1 MGHTLIDRL
10 AVRQEDAVPETFPFI
25 KTPLWQH
32 TLGQSVSCSG
42 PGLHLGGHVRLRLHP
57 APDNTGLFFRRTD
70 VVDKEAI
77 IDLHPKAVCQTR
89 RGTTISNACGTT
101 VATIEHVLAALSAC
115 AIDNAYIDI
124 DGPEVPAMD
133 GCAKVF
139 TDMISKAGV
148 VAQKS
153 PRRFIDVCKTI
164 VCKDGTREVRL
175 EPADGLFISAR
186 IEYPNTAIGTQDYEF
201 QASAAR
207 FIADIA
213 PARTFA
219 LAHEV
224 AALNEAGLGLGG
236 TLDNCL
242 LVDGMDVKN
251 PDGLRFADEFV
262 RHKVLDILGD
272 LALLGAPLRGK
283 FTSNYAGHALNN
295 TLVQAVIAD
304 PEAWR
309 WSTPAS
315 A

>member
-1 MGHTLIDRL
+1 MVPKLIDRY
-10 AVRQEDAVPETFPFI
+10 AARQEDAVPETFPFT

-32 TLGQSVSCSG
+32 TLGQSVSCAG
-42 PGLHLGGHVRLRLHP
+42 PGLHLGGHVRLGLHP
-57 APDNTGLFFRRTD
+57 AQVDTGLVFRRTD
-70 VVDKEAI
+70 VGASKVSI
-77 IDLHPKAVCQTR
+77 LLHPKAVCQTR
-89 RGTTISNACGTT
+89 RGTSVGNAQGVSIATT
-101 VATIEHVLAALSAC
+101 EHVLAALSAC

-133 GCAKVF
+133 GCAKAF
-139 TDMISKAGV
+139 TDMISKASV
-148 VAQKS
+148 VAQKT
-153 PRRFIDVCKTI
+153 PRRFIEVCKT
-164 VCKDGTREVRL
+164 VTCRDGARQVRL
-175 EPADGLFISAR
+175 DPADGLLISAH

-201 QASAAR
+201 QASAAH

-224 AALNEAGLGLGG
+224 AALKEAGLGLGG

-242 LVDGMDVKN
+242 LVDGMDIEN

-272 LALLGAPLRGK
+272 IALLGAPLRGR
-283 FTSNYAGHALNN
+283 FTSNCAGHALNN
-295 TLVQAVIAD
+295 ALVQALMAD

-309 WSTPAS
+309 WSIPAS